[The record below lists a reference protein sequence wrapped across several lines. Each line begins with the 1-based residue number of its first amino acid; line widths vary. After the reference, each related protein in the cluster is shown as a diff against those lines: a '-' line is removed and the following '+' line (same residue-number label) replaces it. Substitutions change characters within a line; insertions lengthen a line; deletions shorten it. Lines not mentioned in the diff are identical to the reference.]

1 MATAESKKGSP
12 VRSVAANA
20 AGAPSLGAA
29 VHARMRAEI
38 LAGRFDPGSRLSPR
52 GLATEFDV
60 SLSVVREAL
69 SRLAEQ
75 GLVVA
80 TPQLGFSVV
89 SLDVDDLL
97 DLTKVRVL
105 IEGAA
110 LRDAVEH
117 TDIEYETRVVAAH
130 HRLTRTPCFAD
141 AATMAI
147 TDEWASAHAAFHDAL
162 ISASPSL
169 RLRELA
175 ANLRDQSELY
185 RRWSGP
191 LSPDVE
197 PRDVAEEHRRLLEAV
212 LDHYADN
219 AVALLADH
227 FNRTTSILV
236 SYATSVAATDS
247 EASA

>member
-1 MATAESKKGSP
+1 MPARELAKAGPLDRTASGGS
-12 VRSVAANA
+12 
-20 AGAPSLGAA
+20 APSLGAA
-29 VHARMRAEI
+29 VHARMRADI
-38 LAGRFDPGSRLSPR
+38 LAGRFDPGCRLSPR
-52 GLATEFDV
+52 ELAADFDV

-89 SLDVDDLL
+89 SLDVEDLR

-110 LRDAVEH
+110 LREAIDHSDVEH
-117 TDIEYETRVVAAH
+117 ETRVVAAH
-130 HRLTRTPCFAD
+130 HRLSRTPFLAD
-141 AATMAI
+141 EAARTI
-147 TDEWASAHAAFHDAL
+147 TDEWSNAHAAFHDAL
-162 ISASPSL
+162 ISASPGG

-191 LSPDVE
+191 LASGDE
-197 PRDVAEEHRRLLEAV
+197 RRDVAGEHRRLMEAV
-212 LDHYADN
+212 LEHDADR
-219 AVALLADH
+219 AVDVLAEH
-227 FNRTTSILV
+227 FNLTTSILI
-236 SYATSVAATDS
+236 SYVTSTGAADA

>member
-1 MATAESKKGSP
+1 VAARVPMKGRSASP
-12 VRSVAANA
+12 VAANA
-20 AGAPSLGAA
+20 GSAPSLSVA
-29 VHARMRAEI
+29 VHARMRSEI

-52 GLATEFDV
+52 ELATKFDV

-75 GLVVA
+75 GLAVA

-89 SLDVDDLL
+89 SLDTEDLR

-110 LRDAVEH
+110 LREAVEH
-117 TDIEYETRVVAAH
+117 TDVEYETRVVAAH
-130 HRLTRTPCFAD
+130 HRLTRTPFLAD
-141 AATMAI
+141 EATMTI
-147 TDEWASAHAAFHDAL
+147 TDDWAAAHASFHDAL
-162 ISASPSL
+162 ISASPSV

-175 ANLRDQSELY
+175 ANLRDHSELY

-191 LSPDVE
+191 FAPGE
-197 PRDVAEEHRRLLEAV
+197 KRRNVAAEHRGLMEAV
-212 LDHYADN
+212 LDRDADR
-219 AVALLADH
+219 AVQLLDEH
-227 FNRTTSILV
+227 FNQTATILI
-236 SYATSVAATDS
+236 SYATTSGAADS